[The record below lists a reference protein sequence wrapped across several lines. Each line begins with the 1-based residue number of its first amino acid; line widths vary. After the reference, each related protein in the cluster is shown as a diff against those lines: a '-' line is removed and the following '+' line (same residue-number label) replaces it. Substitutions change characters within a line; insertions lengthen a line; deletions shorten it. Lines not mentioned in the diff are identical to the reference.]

1 MVRAMALWAGIILI
15 LVAAG
20 VVVGADIG
28 VNLGAQ
34 SSHPLHPSIVVNLLK
49 DNGMKKVKL
58 FDSDPWYV
66 AVGNEPFLSSYNGA
80 FTNQVFPALQNIQ
93 KALDNAG
100 VGDKIKATIPLNS
113 DVYESGSDKPSEGAF
128 RGDIKELMTQI
139 VHFYKENNS
148 PFVVNIYP
156 FISLYQN
163 PDFPKDFAFF
173 DGGHPITDKNI
184 QYSNVFDANFDTLV
198 YALKKAGVPD
208 LKIIVGEV
216 GWPTDGN
223 VYATKD
229 NAKKF
234 YDGLFK
240 KLASNKG
247 TPLRPGKMEVYVFAL
262 FDEDLKSVLPGFFER
277 HWGIFTFDGKPKFP
291 MDFSGNQKDKLLVAA
306 KGVTYLEKQWCVFDP
321 TAGKQYLLPAQL
333 DWACGHADCSSLT
346 NGSSCGNHDATV
358 KNSYAFN
365 SFFQVNDQD
374 VEACRFEGMG
384 TIVKEDPSKGSCQFP
399 IMIETAGVERLSLRF
414 GVICAFVSFLSFFIT
429 LI

>member
-1 MVRAMALWAGIILI
+1 MARAVALWAGITFI

-28 VNLGAQ
+28 VNWGVQ

-58 FDSDPWYV
+58 FDSDPWSVGYLAGTGIEVMLGIPNDQLGTFAKDDGAANDWVKENVTIHLHDGGVNIKYV
-66 AVGNEPFLSSYNGA
+66 AVGNEPFLSSYKGA

-100 VGDKIKATIPLNS
+100 VGNKIKATIPLNS

-139 VHFYKENNS
+139 VHFFKENNC

-163 PDFPKDFAFF
+163 PDFPKEFAFF
-173 DGGHPITDKNI
+173 DGGHPITDKDI

-198 YALKKAGVPD
+198 HALKKAGVPNM
-208 LKIIVGEV
+208 KIIVGEV

-240 KLASNKG
+240 KLASDKG

-262 FDEDLKSVLPGFFER
+262 FDEDMKSILPGFFER

-306 KGVTYLEKQWCVFDP
+306 KGVRYLEKQWCVFDP

-333 DWACGHADCSSLT
+333 DWACGHADCSSMT
-346 NGSSCGNHDATV
+346 NGSSCGNLDATV
-358 KNSYAFN
+358 KNS
-365 SFFQVNDQD
+365 
-374 VEACRFEGMG
+374 
-384 TIVKEDPSKGSCQFP
+384 
-399 IMIETAGVERLSLRF
+399 
-414 GVICAFVSFLSFFIT
+414 FFIT